1 MSSLA
6 ATAAAAVA
14 AAVDIFSPDASEDYV
29 AVEICRD
36 GNPREDRED
45 PFLAFVEHARS
56 VMTPGEPDEAGR
68 GGAEAAGPSWS
79 WIVSRILRTCV
90 AYSSGV
96 TAAILLSDLSQA
108 WNEQQRVFASK
119 RRPEC
124 INLLQKN
131 HRRTKLPNTV
141 TVDSIYEK
149 KFLSLSSVLEAVVVD
164 AFVLPGTNVYML
176 TLGDFWS
183 SNTIDLYLHRRYYD
197 LVNPPNGILKKGREI
212 FLTGCH
218 LRTVAEGSGYPRLLP
233 TEYLVILLDED
244 QDDDAILL
252 GAQFCSDS
260 FASIS
265 LDAVNRGVSYSLYAR
280 IEAIG
285 PVEIQGNSS
294 SLQRKEI
301 TLVDND
307 GSKLKF
313 LLWGEQI
320 ILANLFSV
328 GSMIALDRP
337 YIANCIESALET
349 AELCLEYGSATQ
361 LYLVPFIQHEE
372 QVYVS
377 LSQNR
382 CQGSRLLAAVDPTQS
397 QMVSQVTLPCDSQ
410 GSIDFTNYPFQS
422 FVIDLRD
429 KMTGISLCGVVT
441 DAYKEVNTSGVIF
454 SLSIEDKTGA
464 VWARLHFSKSWSL
477 KRLSCGHTI
486 YISGLTCSMTKNK
499 RLEVLWFENDGRA
512 SLVNLSSLPAMLNS
526 SCLHRLSCISDLSSH
541 SSSTQICKVWLDQIE
556 HCQIDVRFSHACCGH
571 FVRRTPPMATGNLEC
586 SFCRCGCDFEVVSTF
601 SVRIVLADE
610 TGKIFAWCTGQ
621 TASEL
626 LQITP
631 DEFDRLPEDEQ
642 LIYPSSL
649 ENEKFIVAVVNC
661 GRHGYGLSTSLSLE
675 SDTVQWEITGALR
688 CD

>member
-1 MSSLA
+1 
-6 ATAAAAVA
+6 
-14 AAVDIFSPDASEDYV
+14 
-29 AVEICRD
+29 
-36 GNPREDRED
+36 
-45 PFLAFVEHARS
+45 
-56 VMTPGEPDEAGR
+56 
-68 GGAEAAGPSWS
+68 
-79 WIVSRILRTCV
+79 
-90 AYSSGV
+90 
-96 TAAILLSDLSQA
+96 
-108 WNEQQRVFASK
+108 
-119 RRPEC
+119 
-124 INLLQKN
+124 
-131 HRRTKLPNTV
+131 
-141 TVDSIYEK
+141 
-149 KFLSLSSVLEAVVVD
+149 
-164 AFVLPGTNVYML
+164 ML

-218 LRTVAEGSGYPRLLP
+218 LRTAAEGSGYPRLLP

-265 LDAVNRGVSYSLYAR
+265 LDAANTGVSYSLYAR

-294 SLQRKEI
+294 SLQRRNI

-349 AELCLEYGSATQ
+349 AEELCLEYGSATQ

-372 QVYVS
+372 QVYVA

-429 KMTGISLCGVVT
+429 KMTGISLYGVVT
-441 DAYKEVNTSGVIF
+441 DIIF
-454 SLSIEDKTGA
+454 SLHIEDTTGA

-477 KRLSCGHTI
+477 KRLSCGHSI

-526 SCLHRLSCISDLSSH
+526 SCLHRLSRISDLSSH
-541 SSSTQICKVWLDQIE
+541 SSTQICKVWLDQIE
-556 HCQIDVRFSHACCGH
+556 RCQIDVRLSHAYCGH
-571 FVRRTPPMATGNLEC
+571 FVRKTPAGNLEC
-586 SFCRCGCDFEVVSTF
+586 SFCCCHCDSDVVSTF

-649 ENEKFIVAVVNC
+649 ENEKFVVAVVNC
-661 GRHGYGLSTSLSLE
+661 RRHAYGLSASLSLE
-675 SDTVQWEITGALR
+675 SDAAQWEITGALR
-688 CD
+688 YD

>member
-1 MSSLA
+1 MRIREKIARTRSSRSSSRRGPCCRRGSRTRPV
-6 ATAAAAVA
+6 ATRKATERRR
-14 AAVDIFSPDASEDYV
+14 PD
-29 AVEICRD
+29 R
-36 GNPREDRED
+36 
-45 PFLAFVEHARS
+45 
-56 VMTPGEPDEAGR
+56 AGAGSSR
-68 GGAEAAGPSWS
+68 G
-79 WIVSRILRTCV
+79 
-90 AYSSGV
+90 SSGLASL
-96 TAAILLSDLSQA
+96 TPAASPRRFCCPISLRYKCLHAHFGRLLEL
-108 WNEQQRVFASK
+108 K
-119 RRPEC
+119 Y
-124 INLLQKN
+124 
-131 HRRTKLPNTV
+131 HR
-141 TVDSIYEK
+141 
-149 KFLSLSSVLEAVVVD
+149 SLSPS
-164 AFVLPGTNVYML
+164 
-176 TLGDFWS
+176 
-183 SNTIDLYLHRRYYD
+183 YYD

-218 LRTVAEGSGYPRLLP
+218 LRTAAEGSGYPRLLP

-252 GAQFCSDS
+252 GAQFCSDY
-260 FASIS
+260 FAAIS

-280 IEAIG
+280 IETIG

-294 SLQRKEI
+294 SLQRQKI

-313 LLWGEQI
+313 LLWGDQI
-320 ILANLFSV
+320 ILANLFSI

-337 YIANCIESALET
+337 YIANCIESALE
-349 AELCLEYGSATQ
+349 AAEELCLEYGSATQ
-361 LYLVPFIQHEE
+361 VYLVPFIQHEE
-372 QVYVS
+372 QVYVA

-422 FVIDLRD
+422 FVVDLRD
-429 KMTGISLCGVVT
+429 KMTGISLYGVVT
-441 DAYKEVNTSGVIF
+441 DVYKEVNTSGVIF
-454 SLSIEDKTGA
+454 SLRIEDPTGA

-541 SSSTQICKVWLDQIE
+541 SSSAQISKVWLDQIE
-556 HCQIDVRFSHACCGH
+556 HCQVDVRLSHARCGH
-571 FVRRTPPMATGNLEC
+571 FVRKTPTGNLEC
-586 SFCRCGCDFEVVSTF
+586 SFCRFGCDSDVVSTF

-610 TGKIFAWCTGQ
+610 TGKICAWCTGQ

-649 ENEKFIVAVVNC
+649 ENEKFIVAVVSFR
-661 GRHGYGLSTSLSLE
+661 RHGYGLSASLSLE

-688 CD
+688 YD